1 MKWVYPGQALRVVVE
16 PNVSS
21 SRRSTICI
29 KPSPS
34 FGGASVFIERAGE
47 LELLVTEDDRP
58 ERQVFCFRTDEPHR
72 PAIYLQ
78 ARPQSDGPWSRN
90 TIGFRYEVLGNKSAA
105 SNVGR
110 GGLQSEYDSQTEFSP
125 KYMHWP
131 FINNFV

>member
-1 MKWVYPGQALRVVVE
+1 M
-16 PNVSS
+16 
-21 SRRSTICI
+21 
-29 KPSPS
+29 
-34 FGGASVFIERAGE
+34 FIERAGE